1 MKINKYI
8 YTVLFFMLAA
18 TAQAQDRYFIPAQS
32 YIETFFSEAYKINS
46 FKEEAQTILD
56 KTENEGA
63 TTRIAI
69 LQHSTNQEYIQFL
82 SDTQKINSK
91 NIIISS
97 QSRGFV
103 HYLSDKDSLFSM
115 RNAWQVFDKNT
126 QTLMEYSSYYKQNE
140 KADTSY
146 KVSQIFGDTLI
157 SYTDYSKGESNG
169 TWHKYYDSN
178 GRIIKELLWG
188 RGQTP
193 TSDRPA
199 YKVYNYQGDSLTIT
213 ITDGN
218 LITTIAYKFAAN
230 NKPVYIK
237 RSQDGMYSI
246 YTYAYNGKNQL
257 VKATVQHQEQIHNKC
272 QYKYGSNGKIKTQIN
287 YRTASELPSTLLVK
301 VTTNFTYDKK
311 QNIVKSITKFGTKN
325 QVSFTENY
333 YYDKEGKLL
342 KQTDEQYYYRNFNTD
357 MPPTVRK
364 NTTDF
369 EYIK

>member
-1 MKINKYI
+1 MKYI
-8 YTVLFFMLAA
+8 YIVLLFIVAA
-18 TAQAQDRYFIPAQS
+18 TAQAQSPYYIPAQ
-32 YIETFFSEAYKINS
+32 YYTEDFFSEAYKINS
-46 FKEEAQTILD
+46 FKEEAQIILD

-63 TTRIAI
+63 TTRIAT

-97 QSRGFV
+97 QSRGFL

-115 RNAWQVFDKNT
+115 GNVWQVFDKNT
-126 QTLMEYSSYYKQNE
+126 QTLIEYSSYYKQNE

-146 KVSQIFGDTLI
+146 KVSQIYCDTFNTYI

-169 TWHKYYDSN
+169 TWYKYYDSN
-178 GRIIKELLWG
+178 GRIIKELFWG

-199 YKVYNYQGDSLTIT
+199 YKVYNYQGDSLTVT
-213 ITDGN
+213 ITDAN

-237 RSQDGMYSI
+237 HSQDGMYSI

-257 VKATVQHQEQIHNKC
+257 VKATVQRQEQIHDKC
-272 QYKYGSNGKIKTQIN
+272 RYKYGSNGKIKTQIN

-301 VTTNFTYDKK
+301 VSTNFTYDKK

-325 QVSFTENY
+325 QVSFTKNY

-369 EYIK
+369 EYLK